1 MYQRKDPSCL
11 MDGRPVYNFGFF
23 FFFFFS
29 AAFNAVPEL
38 FLFLILVLLSE
49 RQTPRGSFFSFC
61 LIANPAKK
69 WLHIGT
75 PSVDQSHSDARQQ
88 SADALSSIVF
98 SWFVMRAFTTAWEV
112 SLGRNPKTPSHS
124 TQRRRGRKKR
134 EKCPKMKNSCI
145 TNGHAQTTTGSHKP
159 AENLLRKKR
168 KRVVAPVAIV
178 TFSSLISDLVHSS
191 SSDEMMLTNKDPFFF
206 LLSVD

>member
-1 MYQRKDPSCL
+1 MYQKKDPSCV
-11 MDGRPVYNFGFF
+11 MDGRPVYNFGFFF

-88 SADALSSIVF
+88 SADALSSSLF
-98 SWFVMRAFTTAWEV
+98 SVCDARIYNSVGSISWPQ
-112 SLGRNPKTPSHS
+112 SQNPLALYP
-124 TQRRRGRKKR
+124 KK
-134 EKCPKMKNSCI
+134 KKK
-145 TNGHAQTTTGSHKP
+145 
-159 AENLLRKKR
+159 KKR
-168 KRVVAPVAIV
+168 KNVP
-178 TFSSLISDLVHSS
+178 
-191 SSDEMMLTNKDPFFF
+191 K
-206 LLSVD
+206 